1 MFPIGRLFSTC
12 LDKFSFFNL
21 FKNTSEIYHAY
32 HEICAVYDCDS
43 IKVYQAY
50 NPHIAQLA
58 IQHQKFVSPSLFK
71 E

>member
-1 MFPIGRLFSTC
+1 M
-12 LDKFSFFNL
+12 
-21 FKNTSEIYHAY
+21 HAY
-32 HEICAVYDCDS
+32 HQICAVYDCDS

-50 NPHIAQLA
+50 NPEIAQLA